1 MVCPTTCITNM
12 YVFCLKQVEIEHA
25 CLHGL
30 SSRMHFTFVQLYLLP
45 LIIIAAEA
53 ASCNPSL
60 HNNYMTFN
68 GQNHVKLM
76 HFL

>member
-1 MVCPTTCITNM
+1 MYYTMYHEYVCMYFVQNM
-12 YVFCLKQVEIEHA
+12 LKLSMLAYTAYLCA
-25 CLHGL
+25 C
-30 SSRMHFTFVQLYLLP
+30 TFVQLYLLP

-53 ASCNPSL
+53 VSCNPSL